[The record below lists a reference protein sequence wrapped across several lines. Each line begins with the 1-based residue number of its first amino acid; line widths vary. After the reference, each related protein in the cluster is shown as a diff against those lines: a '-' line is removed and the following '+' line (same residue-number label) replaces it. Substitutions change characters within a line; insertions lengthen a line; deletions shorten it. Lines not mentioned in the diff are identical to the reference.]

1 MTMFFNIPKIG
12 LSEVLSN
19 WLGWFTVSQSRTTS
33 WRGLANSKILSI
45 SFWTSA
51 KLALREFE
59 RSSSAR
65 LDGLFRTFFLA
76 WKIKNGEH
84 YCLSKSYSSLLSKY
98 QEKKIAVMTKFHS
111 FASTMRHACTL
122 YITKSSNFQFFESS
136 NSLRAHLAKFL
147 NKIKRIF
154 VLEGF
159 SQQKD
164 SLGLVLNLGRIGTQ
178 SVRTLV

>member
-1 MTMFFNIPKIG
+1 MFFNIPKIG

-33 WRGLANSKILSI
+33 WRVLANSKILSI

-84 YCLSKSYSSLLSKY
+84 YCLSKSYSCPPY
-98 QEKKIAVMTKFHS
+98 
-111 FASTMRHACTL
+111 
-122 YITKSSNFQFFESS
+122 
-136 NSLRAHLAKFL
+136 
-147 NKIKRIF
+147 RIF
-154 VLEGF
+154 DMVAKTYMLCCLNIKKGKLLWWRNF
-159 SQQKD
+159 SLSHPLWGMLAPLRYIKD
-164 SLGLVLNLGRIGTQ
+164 WHDIVAFH
-178 SVRTLV
+178 